1 MDSTA
6 DHTRKPNTFAKWTM
20 PSAAPRTAAA
30 VRTAAASPSRSPVL
44 CVTRL
49 LFWRAGA
56 TLRTEA
62 KSNPSWRLIG
72 GAAAPTLAAGGRRCF
87 LVFFFASVRS
97 LQKWTVT
104 TRMAWK
110 CRFCFVAARGL
121 APPTHVQK
129 QKHLWTPGSIPEVKE
144 TTFPGGKCDLRPPPT
159 HKSSRDLGPPH
170 GTSKCRPRFNQ
181 MTRRR
186 LTCSRRAIS
195 FALPHSSAAKL
206 KHPMCEI
213 VPPRQ
218 QIKPSVITSVN
229 LVFK

>member
-1 MDSTA
+1 MFSCLFF
-6 DHTRKPNTFAKWTM
+6 RQREKPSKVDCDNTDGLE
-20 PSAAPRTAAA
+20 
-30 VRTAAASPSRSPVL
+30 VQVL
-44 CVTRL
+44 
-49 LFWRAGA
+49 
-56 TLRTEA
+56 
-62 KSNPSWRLIG
+62 S
-72 GAAAPTLAAGGRRCF
+72 
-87 LVFFFASVRS
+87 
-97 LQKWTVT
+97 
-104 TRMAWK
+104 
-110 CRFCFVAARGL
+110 VAARGL

-159 HKSSRDLGPPH
+159 HKSGRDLGPPH

-195 FALPHSSAAKL
+195 FALPHSSTAKL

>member
-6 DHTRKPNTFAKWTM
+6 DHTRKPNDADADAERGSEDGCSCENSSSVSI
-20 PSAAPRTAAA
+20 PPPCPLCHPAA
-30 VRTAAASPSRSPVL
+30 
-44 CVTRL
+44 
-49 LFWRAGA
+49 FWRAGA

-87 LVFFFASVRS
+87 LVFSFASMRS
-97 LQKWTVT
+97 LQKCTVT

-144 TTFPGGKCDLRPPPT
+144 TTIPGGGNLFEGN
-159 HKSSRDLGPPH
+159 RDL
-170 GTSKCRPRFNQ
+170 
-181 MTRRR
+181 
-186 LTCSRRAIS
+186 
-195 FALPHSSAAKL
+195 
-206 KHPMCEI
+206 
-213 VPPRQ
+213 
-218 QIKPSVITSVN
+218 
-229 LVFK
+229 